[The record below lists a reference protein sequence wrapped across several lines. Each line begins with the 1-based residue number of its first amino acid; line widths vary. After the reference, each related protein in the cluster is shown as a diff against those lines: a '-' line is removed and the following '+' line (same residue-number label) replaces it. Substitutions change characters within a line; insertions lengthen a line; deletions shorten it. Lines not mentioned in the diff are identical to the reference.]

1 MLYLLCAGDRGLI
14 PVDSFD
20 RILTLCVE
28 NGLAKRANRG
38 ETSGKAKG
46 LGKKWLGQD
55 ESSASGEDKCK
66 IHL

>member
-1 MLYLLCAGDRGLI
+1 MI

-28 NGLAKRANRG
+28 NGLAKRANGG
-38 ETSGKAKG
+38 ETSWKAKG

-55 ESSASGEDKCK
+55 ESSASGEDKPK
-66 IHL
+66 THL

>member
-1 MLYLLCAGDRGLI
+1 M
-14 PVDSFD
+14 
-20 RILTLCVE
+20 E

-38 ETSGKAKG
+38 ETSWKAKG

-55 ESSASGEDKCK
+55 ESSASAEDKRK

>member
-1 MLYLLCAGDRGLI
+1 MI

-38 ETSGKAKG
+38 ETSWKAKG

-55 ESSASGEDKCK
+55 ESSASGEDKPK